1 MKNRIIYY
9 DILRTI
15 SIIAVIVIHVIGN
28 TINTFNL
35 SGIPMV
41 VYKSIWQL
49 MYFAVPMFVVISGG
63 IFLNPEKDITL
74 KDLYKKYILRIL
86 IALFAFGIIYSLIEI
101 YFINKT
107 LNLGSLILAIKNVFT
122 GNLWAHM
129 WYLYLILGLYIISP
143 ILKVFIKNCSMKQLQ
158 YLLLILFIFT
168 IIIPEISAV
177 LNFKIAFNI
186 LVTSPYI
193 LLYLLGF
200 YLTKY
205 DIPKKYRIANYI
217 FSIIF
222 VILIIINNF
231 LKFFD
236 ANIITYTSI
245 GSFSIVISLF
255 LLAKNLNLHLNNKT
269 QKILKNISECGFG
282 IYLIHQL
289 IINVIYKLLK
299 IDIITKIPYIG
310 LVIYTLLIFGMSFAI
325 VYYLRKIKIVKKYIF

>member
-63 IFLNPEKDITL
+63 IFLNPEKDINL

-177 LNFKIAFNI
+177 LNLKIAFNI

-245 GSFSIVISLF
+245 GSFSIVMSLF
-255 LLAKNLNLHLNNKT
+255 LLAKNLNLQLNNKT

-325 VYYLRKIKIVKKYIF
+325 VYYLRKINRIR